1 MGNLIT
7 TANATLRPD
16 SPDSGASGYYHFDC
30 SISEIDTLKLSGLIP
45 HAFEEFIASLPQ
57 KIKLRRGAFILA
69 HRGSP
74 VSDST
79 LSVIAVSDGEI
90 SCSGLG
96 ITIPQTKSMLQE
108 ICDARC
114 LKTIVPASEFH
125 GNFVERHALIVSPD
139 GCLGMYPLEV
149 NTLILGAVALNCDN
163 YEVFQGSCAEIQSA
177 IGVLGRRV
185 AELAPFQ
192 SSDAPVSLDN

>member
-1 MGNLIT
+1 MGNTIST
-7 TANATLRPD
+7 PKTTLRPD
-16 SPDSGASGYYHFDC
+16 SPDSGASAYYHFDC

-45 HAFEEFIASLPQ
+45 HAFDEFIASLPQ
-57 KIKLRRGAFILA
+57 KMQLRRGAFILA
-69 HRGSP
+69 HGGSP

-79 LSVIAVSDGEI
+79 LSVIAISDGAT

-96 ITIPQTKSMLQE
+96 ITIPRSKSMIQE

-114 LKTIVPASEFH
+114 LKTVVPASDFH

-163 YEVFQGSCAEIQSA
+163 YEAFQDSSSEIQSA
-177 IGVLGRRV
+177 LGALGQRV
-185 AELAPFQ
+185 AELAPVQ
-192 SSDAPVSLDN
+192 SSDAPTSLDN